1 MKKILKILLIVLEIA
16 VVVVLLQQIIIA
28 VMPEGRK
35 AENDNEVYHMEVR
48 KGTEPFGSSLYHLKF
63 SKINKSTY
71 DVQYSKKIEAS
82 FDSTSGKIVDYEVYC
97 EICKNLE
104 ITQTYSNTE
113 ADYIV
118 WKEKGHPKYRMDVV
132 HVIARDDMELATV
145 YMRIMP
151 CVFRSKNRPG
161 RIIIIPIEKGIVEN
175 VYIGDAYRF
184 DFEKVPVN

>member
-1 MKKILKILLIVLEIA
+1 MKKTLRVLEIA
-16 VVVVLLQQIIIA
+16 FGIVVVVLLLHQI
-28 VMPEGRK
+28 VNLVLPEGRK

-71 DVQYSKKIEAS
+71 DVQYSEKIEAS

-97 EICKNLE
+97 EICKDLE
-104 ITQTYSNTE
+104 ITKTYSNTE

-132 HVIARDDMELATV
+132 HVIARDDMEFATV

-175 VYIGDAYRF
+175 VYIGDADRF
-184 DFEKVPVN
+184 DFEMPAVD